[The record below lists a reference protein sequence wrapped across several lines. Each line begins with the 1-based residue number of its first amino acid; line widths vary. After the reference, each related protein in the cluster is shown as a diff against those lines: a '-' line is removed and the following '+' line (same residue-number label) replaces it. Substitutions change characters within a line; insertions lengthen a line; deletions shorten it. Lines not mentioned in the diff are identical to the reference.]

1 MVDPKYALTG
11 RYNPYQLSG
20 TVNNLKSDARTR
32 FLSNY
37 QEPEANPVAPVVE
50 NPVIANETGV
60 VDTSQLVD
68 TYMPNQVGNKYVSPD
83 PGQGNMGLYPQ
94 IPNISPTTLTSAL
107 KISKLYGPTSLL
119 HPSVGLP
126 LVAGN
131 ALYNALGG
139 PSLSEIGSTIK
150 DTAMT
155 LTDSLGMTTPEE
167 GMPRSD
173 SLLSG
178 LASSNYTN
186 AYGAPSVYSGF
197 GNANAGGYDIG
208 LQGTPSAYSGVGDSY
223 SKKKEKTASGY
234 SSPKSSGAY
243 TGNSAGS
250 YSGGGYGGY

>member
-37 QEPEANPVAPVVE
+37 QDPEANPVTSVSE
-50 NPVIANETGV
+50 NPITANETGV
-60 VDTSQLVD
+60 VDTSNIS
-68 TYMPNQVGNKYVSPD
+68 NQAGNNYVIPE
-83 PGQGNMGLYPQ
+83 PGQGNMGLSPQ
-94 IPNISPTTLTSAL
+94 MPNISPTTLTSAL
-107 KISKLYGPTSLL
+107 SLAKMYGPTALL
-119 HPSVGLP
+119 TPSVGLP

-150 DTAMT
+150 DTALT

-173 SLLSG
+173 SFLSK
-178 LASSNYTN
+178 LASQNYVNT
-186 AYGAPSVYSGF
+186 YGLPSAYSGV
-197 GNANAGGYDIG
+197 GNANAGGYDVG
-208 LQGTPSAYSGVGDSY
+208 LQGTPSAYSGIGDAY
-223 SKKKEKTASGY
+223 SKKKEKNATGY